1 MQRFLKRDLVD
12 GGIILNR
19 EVEIGRVPGAGA
31 GTRTDIKVDAIRQS
45 ENSGSF
51 NVITAVI
58 ETKGCWND
66 ELLTAM
72 KSQLVDDYLV
82 RLAAPV
88 GIYLVGGSTRRNGI
102 PKIIAADEHRIGPRV
117 RPNHALTKKRR
128 DYRQLSSFGRLS
140 WIAMRPDP
148 FTTPLFPQLH
158 AQALWVPT
166 SLKTLLP

>member
-1 MQRFLKRDLVD
+1 MASRPQPGSMGSAGEPHSNSRPVDENALSDHVQRFLKRDLVEA
-12 GGIILNR
+12 GIILNR

-45 ENSGSF
+45 EKSGSF

-88 GIYLVGGSTRRNGI
+88 GIYLVGWF
-102 PKIIAADEHRIGPRV
+102 D
-117 RPNHALTKKRR
+117 KK
-128 DYRQLSSFGRLS
+128 
-140 WIAMRPDP
+140 
-148 FTTPLFPQLH
+148 
-158 AQALWVPT
+158 
-166 SLKTLLP
+166 K